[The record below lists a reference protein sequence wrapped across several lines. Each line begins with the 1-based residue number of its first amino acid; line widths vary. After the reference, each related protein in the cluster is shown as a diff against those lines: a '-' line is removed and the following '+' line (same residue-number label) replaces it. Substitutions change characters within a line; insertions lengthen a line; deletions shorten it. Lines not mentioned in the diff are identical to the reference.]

1 MNAIRHLPLHT
12 SVSADVRRLAAKNQT
27 KPAKVNVCAVVVCA
41 AVIIDAAAIV
51 ALLGFMIGVIAAN
64 L

>member
-12 SVSADVRRLAAKNQT
+12 SVAALRPPPSAVPKLSLAA
-27 KPAKVNVCAVVVCA
+27 AVVCV
-41 AVIIDAAAIV
+41 AVLIDAAAIIT
-51 ALLGFMIGVIAAN
+51 LLGFAIGVIAAN